1 VVQSKLIKYLFID
14 LYGENIMEM
23 PLALDACTYLLSSLE
38 EEEQLTMKLL
48 ELQGAMEMLQT
59 ASVSQKYLPAPITID
74 LDASGNE
81 VQMEV

>member
-1 VVQSKLIKYLFID
+1 M
-14 LYGENIMEM
+14 YGENILEM
-23 PLALDACTYLLSSLE
+23 PLALDACTNLLSSLE

-59 ASVSQKYLPAPITID
+59 ASVSQKYTPAPVTID